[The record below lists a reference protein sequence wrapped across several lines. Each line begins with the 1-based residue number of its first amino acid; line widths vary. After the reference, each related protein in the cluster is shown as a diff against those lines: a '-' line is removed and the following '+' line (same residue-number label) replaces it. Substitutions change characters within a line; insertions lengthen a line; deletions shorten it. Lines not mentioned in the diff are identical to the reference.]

1 MEQRKVTI
9 IDQAAST
16 NMSTI
21 GSDKKSKNDHET
33 LSSNDHL
40 AVAYYGNG
48 LNSYRKE
55 ERKKSQNLRF
65 NSDKSEVGIVRRA
78 DYSVDSSSVMNN
90 RSLRDAESHLR
101 GSHKNLAESGK
112 LLRESG
118 GIESVINDFN
128 LKRKNTRIHGV

>member
-1 MEQRKVTI
+1 
-9 IDQAAST
+9 
-16 NMSTI
+16 MSTI

-33 LSSNDHL
+33 LSSNDHT
-40 AVAYYGNG
+40 AAAFHGNG
-48 LNSYRKE
+48 LHSYRKE
-55 ERKKSQNLRF
+55 DRKKSQNLRF
-65 NSDKSEVGIVRRA
+65 TSDKSEVGGIPRRA

-101 GSHKNLAESGK
+101 GSHKNLAETGK

-128 LKRKNTRIHGV
+128 IKRKNTRIHGV